1 MFDVLPT
8 QITRLRGSGD
18 AAACVDAA
26 VGWGRVCAAAEAQRL
41 SAIAEFR
48 WMKTMMWSPRS
59 VSPSVFLPAG
69 PWGAHS
75 DMSSSTDA
83 RKVTAIWTIRS
94 PGLTA
99 APPTPQI

>member
-41 SAIAEFR
+41 SAIAEFAVTFLASDR
-48 WMKTMMWSPRS
+48 AYRIAAERARS
-59 VSPSVFLPAG
+59 
-69 PWGAHS
+69 
-75 DMSSSTDA
+75 DA
-83 RKVTAIWTIRS
+83 RVAERNTP
-94 PGLTA
+94 PGF
-99 APPTPQI
+99 